1 MKVIF
6 TFFIVLHSIVSYECG
21 TKERPDRCTTTQ
33 LDTLR
38 FDLNEVQAQEMIKDL
53 ERANDVVY
61 FKVDT
66 VYTTFRNL

>member
-6 TFFIVLHSIVSYECG
+6 TFFIVFHSIVSYECG
-21 TKERPDRCTTTQ
+21 TKQQPDTCTTTQ

>member
-1 MKVIF
+1 
-6 TFFIVLHSIVSYECG
+6 
-21 TKERPDRCTTTQ
+21 
-33 LDTLR
+33 
-38 FDLNEVQAQEMIKDL
+38 MIKDL